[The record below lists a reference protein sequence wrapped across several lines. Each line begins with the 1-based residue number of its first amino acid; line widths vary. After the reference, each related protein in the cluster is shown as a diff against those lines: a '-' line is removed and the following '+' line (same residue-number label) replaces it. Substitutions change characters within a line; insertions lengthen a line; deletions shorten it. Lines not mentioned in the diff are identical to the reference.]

1 MEAERLASH
10 DRVATRAAVPAA
22 LDGRRLRF
30 LSYNIQTGI
39 LSARYGHYVLHSWK
53 HLLPFRNR
61 WANLDRIGKSLAGFD
76 VVGLQELDSGSLRTG
91 FINQAK
97 YLAEQANFPFWH
109 YQTTRRLGKLAQHS
123 NGLLARIAPHEL
135 TDYKLPGLRGR
146 GALLARFGTREEP
159 LALFIIHLSLGR
171 RARLKQMDFIS
182 ERVQE
187 YRHAVVMGDLNCGP
201 DSREMKLLLQ
211 RTHLLMPS
219 QDLSTFPSWRPRR
232 DIDHILVSA
241 SLRVE
246 RTYVP
251 EWLYSDHLPVAM
263 DVLIPASV
271 HLAG

>member
-1 MEAERLASH
+1 MDADSVVSREQTSPT
-10 DRVATRAAVPAA
+10 ATPAL

-61 WANLDRIGKSLAGFD
+61 WANLDRIGKSLAAFD
-76 VVGLQELDSGSLRTG
+76 VVGLQEVDSGSLRTG

-97 YLAEQANFPFWH
+97 YLAEQGNFPFWH

-123 NGLLARIAPHEL
+123 NGLLARFEPHEFA
-135 TDYKLPGLRGR
+135 DYKLPGLRGR

-159 LALFIIHLSLGR
+159 LAMFIIHLSLGK
-171 RARLKQMDFIS
+171 RARLKQMDFLS
-182 ERVQE
+182 ELVQE
-187 YRHAVVMGDLNCGP
+187 YRHVVVMGDLNCGP
-201 DSREMKLLLQ
+201 DSREMKLLLR
-211 RTHLLMPS
+211 RTHLTIPS
-219 QDLSTFPSWRPRR
+219 EELTTFPSWRPRR
-232 DIDHILVSA
+232 EIDHILVST

-246 RTYVP
+246 KTYVP

-271 HLAG
+271 HLPC